1 MMDNILAY
9 INKINIFG
17 VDIYFYAF
25 FILGGA
31 LVALFLASFR
41 AHEKGYPWSL
51 FDTVFIIALPLGI
64 VGARIWYVI
73 AEWEQFASNPMEMFA
88 FRDGGLAIQGGALL
102 GAASG
107 IIFCLIRRK
116 GMDVLEIADFA
127 VPTILVAQAIGRWG
141 NFFNQEVYGQ
151 TVSSSSWWLPS
162 FIQNQMVIG
171 GVYKVPLYFLEGVIN
186 LGGYVL
192 LARVIPTLMGKY
204 YRHGD
209 VTFAYFVFY
218 GIVRV
223 ILEPVRDGQF
233 NMGGEDNMR
242 AVYMAIA
249 YVGGG
254 LLLILINHLIRFK
267 LSKDPDFF
275 KRMIKSKK

>member
-1 MMDNILAY
+1 MDTILGY
-9 INKINIFG
+9 INKINVFG

-31 LVALFLASFR
+31 LVALFLSSFR

-51 FDTVFIIALPLGI
+51 FDTVFILALPLGI
-64 VGARIWYVI
+64 IGARMWYVI
-73 AEWEQFASNPMEMFA
+73 AEWEQFASNPMEIFA

-151 TVSSSSWWLPS
+151 TVSSSAWWLPS
-162 FIQNQMVIG
+162 FVQNQMVIG
-171 GVYKVPLYFLEGVIN
+171 GSYKAPLYFLEGVIN
-186 LGGYVL
+186 LGGFIL
-192 LARVIPTLMGKY
+192 LGRVIPTLMGKNY
-204 YRHGD
+204 KHGD

-223 ILEPVRDGQF
+223 VLEPVRDSQF

-267 LSKDPDFF
+267 LEKDPDFF

>member
-1 MMDNILAY
+1 MDNILAY

-51 FDTVFIIALPLGI
+51 FDTVFIVALPLGI
-64 VGARIWYVI
+64 IGARIWYVI

-171 GVYKVPLYFLEGVIN
+171 GSYKAPLYFLEGVIN

-192 LARVIPTLMGKY
+192 LARVIPTLMGKHY
-204 YRHGD
+204 QHGD

>member
-1 MMDNILAY
+1 MDNILAY

-204 YRHGD
+204 YQHGD